1 MASSEQPPSSAPAAS
16 GAYGLRGSDKR
27 QVPARFSD
35 AILSTTKPMVEDS
48 VAAAD
53 NTPWASEEAPKRTT
67 RDQSP
72 VTPPGP
78 PKKATPDPSKSPSPS
93 HGLQIPPSAQ
103 PQRPTS
109 SKIASTTASRPT
121 ARAFVPTV
129 ASSSKSRLQPDR
141 DIEFFTRRAV
151 VRDLGGSKP
160 SRLAEEDSTDDNEP
174 EQSEEDAATSPA
186 RTIQPSK
193 ATKHHN
199 KDETQQ
205 SDGSGSETIIDLTL
219 GSPSSSGSP
228 PPPSKK
234 KVVKLA
240 APAKKTTTAKAKP
253 TKARASKKGKE
264 KERTTQQ
271 LPSKGSPSKKAS
283 ASPEKQTTI
292 FEAVKK
298 VDANEALKRARTAWA
313 KAHKEQEARALA
325 ESKGLEYSGPANQAS
340 ERYLGFLEP
349 TIRVNSERGGGTFI
363 AFNCRC
369 CTPAYTA
376 WRPLNDASTSLLG
389 THLRTKRSKKAFHQ
403 DGEHD
408 DEEEAGIAKFFVK
421 SKTVPPVDTMDK
433 ARARQ
438 ISVGW
443 VSEEARPLSIVED
456 KWFIEW
462 LTPHRQTLRPSRKRV
477 ARDVGEIHAA
487 MGQHIKQRL
496 QQVGGTIHFALD
508 IWTSSNGHS
517 FLGII
522 GCWQE
527 QGQAQRHVIDMVPF
541 MLRHTAENIAI
552 SVRQVIRR
560 YQLEEKIWFVAGDNA
575 SYNTAMIK
583 ILGKDDSLARFDGER
598 SQIRCIAHVMNL
610 ISTAIIKPFNKAIR
624 YVDDANAE
632 TELATDWES
641 DEELVEGSEDEDSET
656 TDDDDNA
663 MSTSLHPGITTR
675 DEDEVLVTRA
685 LEHHKA
691 SWKLRSS
698 LPSARASDVDV
709 SSGEIG
715 LQIKQLAWFA
725 RKLRYNTR
733 LRDSFKRAC
742 ANYALPKPYTLIR
755 DVATRWNSTYDMIE
769 RALKLWD
776 AIIAWQTEN
785 VGLIP
790 PKYRLKR
797 VHKAGFQTLL
807 HLLEPLSVATAKF
820 SSKQNP
826 TIGGVI
832 GVFESLDAHYR
843 KLAEN
848 ETLSETWRDAA
859 RRAGAVC
866 SEYYGLAD
874 ATDAYYLAILLHPN
888 MRIKFMKAMVWEQ
901 EWIDKATH
909 VLRET
914 YEQFY
919 KVEPEMT
926 QPDSSA
932 VVAEEDEELDFM
944 ELKMRKMAAEHKEAA
959 EEPDP
964 IQQWIDGYIA
974 AKRGEKTDPLEWWW
988 REHEKGNHRL
998 GLTQLALDVY
1008 SCPASSVDVE
1018 RLFSKAGQHCC

>member
-16 GAYGLRGSDKR
+16 GPYGLRGSDKR

-53 NTPWASEEAPKRTT
+53 NTPRASEEAPKRTT

-93 HGLQIPPSAQ
+93 HSLQIPRSAQ

-109 SKIASTTASRPT
+109 SKFASTTASRPT
-121 ARAFVPTV
+121 ARAFVSTV

-151 VRDLGGSKP
+151 VP
-160 SRLAEEDSTDDNEP
+160 
-174 EQSEEDAATSPA
+174 

-283 ASPEKQTTI
+283 TSPEKQTTI

-408 DEEEAGIAKFFVK
+408 DEEEAGIAKFYVK

-496 QQVGGTIHFALD
+496 QQVEGTIHLALD

-575 SYNTAMIK
+575 SNNTAMIK
-583 ILGKDDSLARFDGER
+583 ILGKDDSLARFDGEQ

-685 LEHHKA
+685 L
-691 SWKLRSS
+691 
-698 LPSARASDVDV
+698 D
-709 SSGEIG
+709 
-715 LQIKQLAWFA
+715 
-725 RKLRYNTR
+725 
-733 LRDSFKRAC
+733 
-742 ANYALPKPYTLIR
+742 
-755 DVATRWNSTYDMIE
+755 
-769 RALKLWD
+769 
-776 AIIAWQTEN
+776 
-785 VGLIP
+785 
-790 PKYRLKR
+790 
-797 VHKAGFQTLL
+797 
-807 HLLEPLSVATAKF
+807 
-820 SSKQNP
+820 
-826 TIGGVI
+826 
-832 GVFESLDAHYR
+832 
-843 KLAEN
+843 
-848 ETLSETWRDAA
+848 
-859 RRAGAVC
+859 
-866 SEYYGLAD
+866 
-874 ATDAYYLAILLHPN
+874 
-888 MRIKFMKAMVWEQ
+888 
-901 EWIDKATH
+901 
-909 VLRET
+909 
-914 YEQFY
+914 
-919 KVEPEMT
+919 KVE
-926 QPDSSA
+926 
-932 VVAEEDEELDFM
+932 
-944 ELKMRKMAAEHKEAA
+944 H
-959 EEPDP
+959 
-964 IQQWIDGYIA
+964 G
-974 AKRGEKTDPLEWWW
+974 
-988 REHEKGNHRL
+988 
-998 GLTQLALDVY
+998 
-1008 SCPASSVDVE
+1008 
-1018 RLFSKAGQHCC
+1018 

>member
-48 VAAAD
+48 VTAAD
-53 NTPWASEEAPKRTT
+53 NTPRASEEAPKRTT

-109 SKIASTTASRPT
+109 SKIASTTANRPT

-151 VRDLGGSKP
+151 VRDLGSSKP

-174 EQSEEDAATSPA
+174 EQLP
-186 RTIQPSK
+186 I
-193 ATKHHN
+193 
-199 KDETQQ
+199 
-205 SDGSGSETIIDLTL
+205 G
-219 GSPSSSGSP
+219 PSSSGSP

-253 TKARASKKGKE
+253 TKARESKKGKE

-292 FEAVKK
+292 FEAVKE

-313 KAHKEQEARALA
+313 KAHKQQEARALA

-443 VSEEARPLSIVED
+443 VSEEARPLSIAED

-496 QQVGGTIHFALD
+496 QQVEGTIHLALD

-527 QGQAQRHVIDMVPF
+527 QGQAQRNVIDMVPF

-560 YQLEEKIWFVAGDNA
+560 YQLKEKIWFVAGDNA
-575 SYNTAMIK
+575 SNNTAMIK
-583 ILGKDDSLARFDGER
+583 ILGKDDSLARYDGER

-709 SSGEIG
+709 SSGEVG
-715 LQIKQLAWFA
+715 LQIKQLAWFQGMR
-725 RKLRYNTR
+725 RKLPGRTSSVR
-733 LRDSFKRAC
+733 LTSA
-742 ANYALPKPYTLIR
+742 
-755 DVATRWNSTYDMIE
+755 SS
-769 RALKLWD
+769 
-776 AIIAWQTEN
+776 
-785 VGLIP
+785 P
-790 PKYRLKR
+790 PKFADGTFRPPKTVAASGRLPYRQKSAMSLPS
-797 VHKAGFQTLL
+797 ADD
-807 HLLEPLSVATAKF
+807 SV
-820 SSKQNP
+820 
-826 TIGGVI
+826 
-832 GVFESLDAHYR
+832 
-843 KLAEN
+843 
-848 ETLSETWRDAA
+848 
-859 RRAGAVC
+859 RAGGAEVREGV
-866 SEYYGLAD
+866 SSVRPLPAD
-874 ATDAYYLAILLHPN
+874 FRA
-888 MRIKFMKAMVWEQ
+888 
-901 EWIDKATH
+901 
-909 VLRET
+909 
-914 YEQFY
+914 
-919 KVEPEMT
+919 
-926 QPDSSA
+926 SA
-932 VVAEEDEELDFM
+932 VLIF
-944 ELKMRKMAAEHKEAA
+944 
-959 EEPDP
+959 
-964 IQQWIDGYIA
+964 
-974 AKRGEKTDPLEWWW
+974 
-988 REHEKGNHRL
+988 
-998 GLTQLALDVY
+998 
-1008 SCPASSVDVE
+1008 
-1018 RLFSKAGQHCC
+1018 